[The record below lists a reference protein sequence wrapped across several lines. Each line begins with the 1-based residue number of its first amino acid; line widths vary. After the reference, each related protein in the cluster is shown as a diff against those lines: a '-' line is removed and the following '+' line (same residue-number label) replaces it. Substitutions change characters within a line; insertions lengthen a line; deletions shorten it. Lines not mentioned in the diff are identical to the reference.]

1 MPFVRRKGGQVL
13 VAHSAR
19 RAGRVRQE
27 VLARFAS
34 PEALS
39 TVLHAWSAWT
49 EAMRWRHEGLAW
61 DFDAL
66 RERLAVELEVWSEE
80 ARGAATRR
88 RRKLARTIRTLRDDL
103 AALSAADPSDA
114 ATIEESRAS
123 LLALAGTIE
132 RLLCAPP
139 GPAHAQT
146 TEEHRL
152 LEQKKGTDMD
162 TVEAGVD
169 EADELFN
176 NGMEHWWAGDVASA
190 CRLYRKA
197 VKLDPRHGDALTH
210 LGIAAY
216 ERGRLKQAEE
226 LYRAA
231 IAAEE
236 PKLERDGEE
245 VHWGFIEN
253 RPYLRALGNLALCHR
268 RRQRWD
274 ASLEIHL
281 RMLRL
286 NPNDNQGV
294 RALVGEE
301 YHRVGRL
308 EEAIAAHERAQEFPA
323 CNFGLALVL
332 LAAGR
337 ATDAAQPL
345 LRGMAANRYVTPMLL
360 GEPWRRLEC
369 SHMTS
374 VAEPEEAD
382 AYVQDASD
390 LWRMTD
396 GSAGFLR
403 SWWTAAPVRAWRE
416 SLDDLLISLDGLAP
430 GEERSRLVHRRSAEA
445 DEGRL
450 ADLVSEVR
458 ALS

>member
-13 VAHSAR
+13 VVHSAR
-19 RAGRVRQE
+19 REGRVRQE

-39 TVLHAWSAWT
+39 TVLQAWGAWT
-49 EAMRWRHEGLAW
+49 EAMEWRYEELSW
-61 DFDAL
+61 DFEPL
-66 RERLAVELEVWSEE
+66 RERLTAELEVWAEKS
-80 ARGAATRR
+80 RGAATRR

-103 AALSAADPSDA
+103 AALSGADPSDA
-114 ATIEESRAS
+114 ATIEESRTA
-123 LLALAGTIE
+123 LLALAETIE
-132 RLLCAPP
+132 RLLRAPS
-139 GPAHAQT
+139 GPAHATT
-146 TEEHRL
+146 TEEQRL
-152 LEQKKGTDMD
+152 LEEKKGTHMDMA
-162 TVEAGVD
+162 EARID
-169 EADELFN
+169 EADDLFHE
-176 NGMEHWWAGDVASA
+176 GMEHWWVGDVTSA

-197 VKLDPRHGDALTH
+197 VKLDPNHGDALTH

-231 IAAEE
+231 IEAEE
-236 PKLERDGEE
+236 PKLERDGDE
-245 VHWGFIEN
+245 VHWGIIEN

-268 RRQRWD
+268 RRRRWGE
-274 ASLEIHL
+274 ALEIHL

-301 YHRVGRL
+301 LHRVGRL
-308 EEAIAAHERAQEFPA
+308 EEAIVAHERAQEFPA
-323 CNFGLALVL
+323 CNFGLALAL

-337 ATDAAQPL
+337 ATDAALPL
-345 LRGMAANRYVTPMLL
+345 LRGIAANRYVAPMLL
-360 GEPWRRLEC
+360 GEPWGRLEC

-374 VAEPEEAD
+374 LAEPEEAS
-382 AYVQDASD
+382 AYVEGAAD
-390 LWRMTD
+390 LWRKTD

-403 SWWTAAPVRAWRE
+403 SWWAAAPVRAWRGR
-416 SLDDLLISLDGLAP
+416 LDELLLEVDGLAP
-430 GEERSRLVHRRSAEA
+430 GEERSRLVRARFAEM
-445 DEGRL
+445 DDDRL
-450 ADLVSEVR
+450 AELVRELR